1 MNNKNH
7 PNSKHTTTFNLSKS
21 SWNILQM
28 FPFLFLLFCMNYE
41 LFDFIQLLFMKHV
54 VITPHFSRQNTQN
67 RNNEREKL
75 PQKKPKTSFVILFMN
90 IFLICF
96 FLCESSMVL
105 FFVRPL
111 ITISYHEMIY
121 FNQMCQFCVRWRD
134 WNRLPKQ
141 KKDFLKNSIIWL
153 FSWWRTKN
161 AIVIDHLIIMKI
173 YLPFFVSQV

>member
-1 MNNKNH
+1 MCISLFVCSWFETNKREINIRDMNNKNH

-54 VITPHFSRQNTQN
+54 VITPHFSRQSTQN

-96 FLCESSMVL
+96 FFVWVFDGIVL
-105 FFVRPL
+105 LQTP
-111 ITISYHEMIY
+111 YH
-121 FNQMCQFCVRWRD
+121 
-134 WNRLPKQ
+134 
-141 KKDFLKNSIIWL
+141 DFLSRNDLFQPNVSVLCAVTWL
-153 FSWWRTKN
+153 K
-161 AIVIDHLIIMKI
+161 
-173 YLPFFVSQV
+173 